1 MSNPDVTPEPT
12 PAVPAYQAAPPVG
25 PVAKTNVLSIIALI
39 TGILGLAIVPVIC
52 GHISLSQIK
61 RTGEQGRV
69 MAIIGLVLGYLAIL
83 GWIIAWIVIA
93 VVIGTSTSVSTY

>member
-1 MSNPDVTPEPT
+1 MSIPDAIPEPT
-12 PAVPAYQAAPPVG
+12 PAVPAYQAPPPA

-39 TGILGLAIVPVIC
+39 TGILGLAVVPVIC

-61 RTGEQGRV
+61 KTGEQGRV

-93 VVIGTSTSVSTY
+93 VVIGARTSVSTY

>member
-1 MSNPDVTPEPT
+1 MSTPDLTPEPT
-12 PAVPAYQAAPPVG
+12 PAVPAYQAPPPA

-93 VVIGTSTSVSTY
+93 VVIGTSSNITTY